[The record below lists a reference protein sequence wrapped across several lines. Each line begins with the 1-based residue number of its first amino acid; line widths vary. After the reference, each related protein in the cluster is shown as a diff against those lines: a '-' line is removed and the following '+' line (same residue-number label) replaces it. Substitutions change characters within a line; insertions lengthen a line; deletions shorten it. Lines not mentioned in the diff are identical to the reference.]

1 MIVVKTQETL
11 RVRSNGRKILIQIGS
26 VFKGGTIE
34 DLPEWLQEHIP
45 YFKKTGGCTTLII
58 NETAEIVQP
67 IASKGN
73 EIDEKDVVNDID
85 TKEVEEVEEPKKEVV
100 VKLKKLKKSKITKTP
115 LKKRTVKK

>member
-11 RVRSNGRKILIQIGS
+11 RVRSNGRKILIPIGS